1 MAIGASGD
9 KKKKKKKF
17 TIRLYNGEEGTSAL
31 SLPSD
36 GRKNPN
42 SSRKKTRKIAK
53 PTNESPQATTA
64 EQVKHLQSNDENEI
78 KHMNHADLIDELLKP
93 VIQDGFSTQAEQT
106 AETKNVSQPQGVTA
120 QRSHVNIQSSMT
132 NRQKKQGETLF
143 EMATGYLFK
152 RRISGGGC
160 LRRLLMFI
168 LLIFVVSFL
177 VLYFFEMDVTWF
189 TQAFGNDAG
198 IDVFT
203 ERPVQRKAIKNS
215 IAPLRLDVNKTSNLV
230 ARKHSATEPSI
241 VTTPEKIVQVEQSSR
256 DQTKSVALPD
266 TMDVSLRNLL
276 YSLNMGRFIGLLEKL
291 GVVSND
297 DLVLLL
303 EDSADDLKEIG
314 MTRVQI
320 LKLRR
325 ALKRVLGSQNSIATN
340 VSKLDISETDV
351 SETQKPELEPAKDLQ
366 STTLSH
372 VGNSSSSGPD
382 SLRSDKINTID
393 TENDHPL
400 NILDPNTNSG
410 TEEPRAKINVTVN
423 MGNSETFNEEDSEAV
438 QSINQHPRVNS
449 TGQEVERVGDE
460 FNTPG
465 SSHGSIANGNG
476 KSDEELGT
484 PSAKPADLVSNGGSN
499 KSDEE
504 LGATSTKPADLVS
517 NGGSNKSDEELG
529 ATSTKPA
536 DLVSNGGSNKSDEE
550 LDTTSTKP
558 DKLVSNRS
566 VDVQHSI
573 LATASTE
580 SYKNGSSTDH
590 PVLVGTSSTESTGL
604 KGSSKADAG
613 HPVLATPSTENMG
626 PKGSSK
632 ADADHP
638 VLGAPSTGNMESK
651 GSSEADADHPVL
663 GTPSSENMGSKRSS
677 KVDVEQ
683 PFLDTQSTVFDI
695 GNSKTG
701 VQHPVLDTQSE
712 EPKSTLVESVGS
724 SEISSPHPVLGERT
738 HSENTRGHNRG
749 ISNQGGGSQSLADSS
764 QGLGKGDGTSLK
776 ANTRRPDNRVGGPN
790 KTGDDSAVSET
801 MNDPVLEGEGASALK
816 HSVSGR

>member
-504 LGATSTKPADLVS
+504 L
-517 NGGSNKSDEELG
+517 
-529 ATSTKPA
+529 
-536 DLVSNGGSNKSDEE
+536 
-550 LDTTSTKP
+550 DTTSTKP